1 MSQRDVV
8 RVAKLK
14 GLTLQAR
21 VVKRV
26 VKVVAEDETESDD
39 RDKVAFIL
47 DGVKRYI
54 DANPGTSRIV
64 DDATIETVI
73 AELSKDEEEMDQN
86 RMQVWRSFASC
97 AAARRHLHPPTL
109 PQHALTPHCRAA
121 SECVRYTEAAVRP
134 RTQAVC
140 HVSTPRPTR
149 SCRLRLTSQ
158 SAARPRCRRLPQ
170 FRAHHPLLA
179 HAHAA

>member
-1 MSQRDVV
+1 MRPRPKNLRIEKRAILDKRRSSLPRSSYYEYRKGPVETGASGAGRDDADYIMSQRDVV

-86 RMQVWRSFASC
+86 RMQVRRSFASC

-109 PQHALTPHCRAA
+109 PQHALTPP
-121 SECVRYTEAAVRP
+121 SP
-134 RTQAVC
+134 R
-140 HVSTPRPTR
+140 S
-149 SCRLRLTSQ
+149 S
-158 SAARPRCRRLPQ
+158 
-170 FRAHHPLLA
+170 
-179 HAHAA
+179 